1 MSPALGEEVN
11 KDAGHACV
19 CGAQG
24 SQGLDKTQS
33 QPAYITQLVTVGCL
47 RPRKITKST
56 AYISLCHLAAGFKKK
71 FKKQSFSEIKLDQGK
86 ELLVGWATVHS
97 LTKLFSSDQ
106 LYGEPTPSH
115 PAKLKADPRKGLK
128 ESPWGARIAHVLL
141 SSPQQSVHITDTKG

>member
-24 SQGLDKTQS
+24 SQSLDKT
-33 QPAYITQLVTVGCL
+33 PEPTVRACLHHKLLTAGCL

-71 FKKQSFSEIKLDQGK
+71 KFKKQSSFSEIKLDQRK
-86 ELLVGWATVHS
+86 ELLGGWATVDS
-97 LTKLFSSDQ
+97 LTKLFLLRSA
-106 LYGEPTPSH
+106 LWRTNPSH
-115 PAKLKADPRKGLK
+115 PAKLKADPRKGSRGGLG
-128 ESPWGARIAHVLL
+128 EHALHTCYCRAHGNLF
-141 SSPQQSVHITDTKG
+141 T